1 MHKKHIHSLV
11 LADCCFGHFVA
22 LVGHEIAGLKRAVIA
37 SLRTLELIFLSK
49 IISYLS
55 SLRFQIQ
62 EMGVGVAYFLTY
74 ELFQGSV
81 EVVDVLI

>member
-11 LADCCFGHFVA
+11 LAAGGLGHFIA
-22 LVGHEIAGLKRAVIA
+22 LVGHEIARFKRAVIA
-37 SLRTLELIFLSK
+37 SFRTLELVFLSE

-55 SLRFQIQ
+55 SLRFEIQ
-62 EMGVGVAYFLTY
+62 EMGVGVAYFLTD

>member
-1 MHKKHIHSLV
+1 MPKKHIHSLV
-11 LADCCFGHFVA
+11 LAVCGFGHFVA
-22 LVGHEIAGLKRAVIA
+22 FVSHEIARFKRAESA
-37 SLRTLELIFLSK
+37 SLRTLELVFLSE

-62 EMGVGVAYFLTY
+62 EMGVGVAYFLTD